1 MNEDIINEE
10 KKKDRKFSNNPNWRG
25 SIKNLS
31 RRGWHYRVE
40 IMKGKAKEHKCKY
53 CGNKNAPQESNQW
66 AFTGAL
72 DGTPKKLSQ
81 FIPLCKSCHS
91 KKDGKHKNF
100 SKKTNESFVERVLK
114 YLD

>member
-1 MNEDIINEE
+1 MEKEINE
-10 KKKDRKFSNNPNWRG
+10 DRKFSNNPNWKG

-40 IMKGKAKEHKCKY
+40 IMKGKAKEHKCVQ
-53 CGNKNAPQESNQW
+53 CGNIGKGHEQSGNHW

-72 DGTPKKLSQ
+72 DGAPRSLSQ
-81 FIPLCKSCHS
+81 FIALCRSCHS

-100 SKKTNESFVERVLK
+100 SKKTNESFKEKVLK
-114 YLD
+114 YLKN